1 MYVLASIT
9 FVRTCADAN
18 LQRAALTTC
27 ANILRPLVNSQRSD
41 QSDRDA
47 RIWFYEWASSKESL
61 QAPRLFLPPAVGH
74 ARLASLADFLF
85 RRARL
90 HFGAGSQAKMTNTYL
105 LLLLKF
111 SRWNRRFKLY
121 VLNYEYFQTHTH
133 SCIFHVIYLIYSVRG
148 Q

>member
-1 MYVLASIT
+1 M
-9 FVRTCADAN
+9 
-18 LQRAALTTC
+18 
-27 ANILRPLVNSQRSD
+27 P
-41 QSDRDA
+41 
-47 RIWFYEWASSKESL
+47 ESGFMNGRH
-61 QAPRLFLPPAVGH
+61 QKKVYKLPAFFCSPAVGH

-133 SCIFHVIYLIYSVRG
+133 SCIFHVIYVIYSVRG